1 MREYREPTCAN
12 FLKEPH
18 ILGVR
23 LIPLLLLTFAVGALQ
38 AIGATFWAIGLA
50 IVGYGLLKLHARYG
64 KNGSEE
70 SLLFFFEKKISKTKP
85 ALTKGVPFEFKHP
98 DTMDEQDQIFH
109 KSNVEEEIREIR
121 PGESRL
127 IRITIGAEGAS
138 R

>member
-23 LIPLLLLTFAVGALQ
+23 LIPLLLLTFTVAAIQAV
-38 AIGATFWAIGLA
+38 GATFWAISLA
-50 IVGYGLLKLHARYG
+50 IIGYGFLKLHARYG

-70 SLLFFFEKKISKTKP
+70 SLLFFFENRFSKPKP
-85 ALTKGVPFEFKHP
+85 TLTKGVSFEFKHP

-109 KSNVEEEIREIR
+109 KSTFEEEIREIR

-127 IRITIGAEGAS
+127 IRITIGAGGAS
-138 R
+138 S